1 MNILLVEDSA
11 TLRDAHC
18 TYIKNGGHSPIIAES
33 GEEALQMMENTPV
46 DLVIM
51 DVKMPGLDGFE
62 TTSLMRELLGDYWIP
77 IIFVT
82 GKRDDESLLKG
93 IEAGGDDYLIKPVSP
108 VILQAKISAMERIIE
123 MRNQLRSLNAEL
135 ETLSQKDS
143 LTHIYNRRYFDEF
156 SRQQWLLAS
165 RKQQSIAVLMIDIDH
180 FKLFNDYYGHQAGDD
195 CLIKVA
201 ATLEHSLHRSSDIL
215 ARYGGEE
222 FIIVLPD
229 TDTKGAVQV
238 AETLCAAVE
247 DLQIEHKAS
256 TTCET
261 VTISIGVATATCTN
275 GRNIE
280 DLIHCADKALYK
292 SKRSGRNCVT
302 FEEFAPAKSIL
313 MPAESKGHP

>member
-1 MNILLVEDSA
+1 MNILLVEDSP

-18 TYIKNGGHSPIIAES
+18 IYIRNGGHTPIIAES
-33 GEEALQMMENTPV
+33 GEEALQMMENTSF

-62 TTSLMRELLGDYWIP
+62 TTRLMRELLGDYWIP

-82 GKRDDESLLKG
+82 GKREDESLLKG

-123 MRNQLRSLNAEL
+123 MRNQLNALNAEL

-156 SRQQWLLAS
+156 SRQQWLVAS

-195 CLIKVA
+195 CLVKVA
-201 ATLEHSLHRSSDIL
+201 TTLEHALHRSSDIL

-229 TDTKGAVQV
+229 TDAKGAILV
-238 AETLCAAVE
+238 AETICIAVE

-261 VTISIGVATATCTN
+261 ITISIGVATATCTN
-275 GRNIE
+275 GRNLE
-280 DLIHCADKALYK
+280 DLIHCADKALYN
-292 SKRSGRNCVT
+292 SKHNGRNCVT
-302 FEEFAPAKSIL
+302 FKEFTPSDNIL
-313 MPAESKGHP
+313 MQTKTRRRS